1 MVPHWLRWLP
11 GGILVAVA
19 LLQVVLVHTS
29 DLAPWSGGGFGMF
42 STTDAAPS
50 RHLHAFAVVS
60 GGTREVDHRQV
71 DREVLDRALAFPT
84 ATNLAPLA
92 RAVATATPTDVG
104 RPSAVR
110 FEIWSVVFER
120 RTLAPTGRLIH
131 SVEIPLASE

>member
-50 RHLHAFAVVS
+50 RHLHAFAVVP
-60 GGTREVDHRQV
+60 GGAREVDHRQV
-71 DREVLDRALAFPT
+71 DREVLDRALALPT
-84 ATNLAPLA
+84 AANLVPVA
-92 RAVATATPTDVG
+92 RAVAAATPTDVG
-104 RPSAVR
+104 GPSAVR
-110 FEIWSVVFER
+110 FEIWRVVFER
-120 RTLAPTGRLIH
+120 RTLAPSGRLVR
-131 SVEIPLASE
+131 SAEITLASE